1 MKLVSIVTVFVV
13 ALCAPSASQEPKNP
27 LKNPKPAA
35 QETSLAA
42 ERRELA
48 QIQLLLGA
56 DRKYTEAKQRLGL
69 LVEWLSKRTDED
81 SRVLLGE
88 VEELSR
94 SVRRSLGETVEDGR
108 SVPADVTTRQK
119 GDTVEEAVL
128 AALARKDTT
137 FLDQLGVRAGPGLVL
152 AVRENPDE
160 LTGDHMV
167 DVLFLLLR
175 RDPRSA
181 DELLREL
188 LERDG
193 FFWKK
198 RVVRALAYSLPWNGK
213 VLFSTESPRRWL
225 GPGIQATLEKYAAD
239 PDVGNDAF
247 FHLGELV
254 DAGADSAVFL
264 RLLTEGLR
272 SPDALRRDVAE
283 RVVQRQDACERMR
296 PILERALQDGDA
308 ELRGF
313 AAQVLAEDPGDR
325 SLFARADDA
334 ELEVRE
340 AVLQRLEKSDL
351 RQWQREEADALARLV
366 LDEDDEVGERSV
378 ALLTKLPKR
387 PVVTVL
393 PPERVSPG
401 NSGEFRREE
410 YVAPHADD
418 VYRSLSKLSG
428 PDQRQ
433 RLVSIAEALP

>member
-48 QIQLLLGA
+48 EIQLLLGA

-94 SVRRSLGETVEDGR
+94 SVRRSLGETVENGR
-108 SVPADVTTRQK
+108 SVLFDVTTRQM

-128 AALARKDTT
+128 QALARKDKT
-137 FLDQLGVRAGPGLVL
+137 FLGELGVRAGPGLAL

-167 DVLFLLLR
+167 DALFLLLEC
-175 RDPRSA
+175 DPRRA

-188 LERDG
+188 LGHDD

-198 RVVRALAYSLPWNGK
+198 RVLRALAYSAPWSGK
-213 VLFSTESPRRWL
+213 ALFSTESPRRWL
-225 GPGIQATLEKYAAD
+225 GTGIQATLEKYAAD

-247 FHLGELV
+247 SRLGGLV
-254 DAGADSAVFL
+254 NADVDSPVFL
-264 RLLTEGLR
+264 RLVTEGLR
-272 SPDALRRDVAE
+272 SPDALRREVTERIVENQYAPE
-283 RVVQRQDACERMR
+283 RVR

-313 AAQVLAEDPGDR
+313 AAKELAEDPG
-325 SLFARADDA
+325 
-334 ELEVRE
+334 
-340 AVLQRLEKSDL
+340 
-351 RQWQREEADALARLV
+351 
-366 LDEDDEVGERSV
+366 G
-378 ALLTKLPKR
+378 
-387 PVVTVL
+387 
-393 PPERVSPG
+393 
-401 NSGEFRREE
+401 
-410 YVAPHADD
+410 
-418 VYRSLSKLSG
+418 
-428 PDQRQ
+428 
-433 RLVSIAEALP
+433 